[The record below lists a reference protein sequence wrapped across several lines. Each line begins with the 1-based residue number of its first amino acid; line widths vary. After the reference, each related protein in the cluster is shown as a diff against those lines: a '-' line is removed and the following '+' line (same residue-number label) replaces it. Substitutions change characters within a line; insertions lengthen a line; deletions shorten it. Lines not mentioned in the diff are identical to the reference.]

1 MLFLIGIGT
10 GYRLQDLVG
19 LLIADLKDAIE
30 DGYLEIQES
39 KQYNQWKA
47 GLSRYPNRKRPN
59 KRKVELG
66 RSLTKIIKGY
76 VRDKK
81 RSEYAFPSRKGGHI
95 TQEYFS
101 KVLKDIGKELDLE
114 NISGHSLRK
123 TYVTT
128 IYEKTGNDIVK
139 AKNAIGHKSIEE
151 TRRYIGEND
160 KDVRKATEIIEGI
173 I

>member
-10 GYRLQDLVG
+10 GYRLQDLVD
-19 LLIADLKDAIE
+19 LLIADLKEALE
-30 DGYLEIQES
+30 DGYLEIQEY

-47 GLSRYPNRKRPN
+47 NLNRNPDKKKPN
-59 KRKVELG
+59 KRRVEIG
-66 RSLTKIIKGY
+66 KSLAKSIKRY
-76 VRDKK
+76 IRDKK

-101 KVLKDIGKELDLE
+101 KILKDIGKELDLE

-123 TYVTT
+123 TYVTM

-151 TRRYIGEND
+151 TRRYIGE
-160 KDVRKATEIIEGI
+160 KDRDVKKATEIIDSI